1 MVLVKPHR
9 QTLASWLSA
18 AKVGTVMVL
27 VWAGLRLFPLTRV
40 LSWCENEAGQ
50 SSGHPDNRSGTQYA
64 ERMAWAAQ
72 AVGRRLFG
80 SGPCLV
86 QALALNWFYSRHGIP
101 GRLCIGVA
109 KEGDGRLAAHAWLE
123 SGGRVV
129 VGGPEE
135 MLAGF
140 ARLPAL
146 TREEQ

>member
-1 MVLVKPHR
+1 MVINPHR
-9 QTLASWLSA
+9 RTLAGWLSA
-18 AKVGTVMVL
+18 AQIGTIMLL

-40 LSWCENEAGQ
+40 LRWCGNGAGETL
-50 SSGHPDNRSGTQYA
+50 SPKDPGRVDSAYA
-64 ERMAWAAQ
+64 DRMAWAAQ

-101 GRLCIGVA
+101 GQLYIGVD
-109 KEGDGRLAAHAWLE
+109 KEGHGRLAAHAWLE
-123 SGGRVV
+123 SEGRVM

-146 TREEQ
+146 TQEGQ